1 MTAPSPERMIKQG
14 FLPENL
20 PPAISSVALWPFFQ
34 DHAGGYLTTQK
45 ATGALSPYNASK
57 RGNQRR
63 LFSLPHPSFFFDQS
77 LFFERNWDVLKT
89 LMETSP
95 GSLSVPQSPVGG
107 PRALRIT
114 PHSELPKLRLKALS
128 RFKFC
133 LVTDVARFFP
143 SVYTHSIPWAING
156 KTESKKDPKYNSAE
170 VFGNRLDFAFRQ
182 AQDRQTVGIPV
193 GPDTSRATS
202 ELILSAVDRK
212 FLEKSGKKTVYL
224 RHVDDYWIGGNSIDE
239 CERHLRDLRASLKE
253 YELDI
258 NELKTK
264 IVPTNHVFG
273 DSWPSEFEEELVS
286 AFGDAHFGRRR
297 DPVAVLGKIIDTSIR
312 ENDDGMIKHAI
323 RKLDEHRLW
332 GRNWEILEHFL
343 AQNAVQFT
351 HSFDYSAR
359 VVAWRIRIDA
369 SFDSRLWSDVAQSV
383 AMQGSGLGR
392 DSEVLWAL
400 WLLKE
405 LKVKIPKRISDLI
418 VRNNNSLVLGYL
430 AHLYANGLT
439 RDGDLRDKLENVA
452 NTSKISGVHW
462 PLILE
467 MEHLEIGRRID
478 ALRQEDSPAT
488 TILKGTGASLV
499 DWDAA
504 PKVFEEEEGN
514 DAPLHAIED
523 YTSDYDFDDED
534 DEDDFDDEDDPF

>member
-1 MTAPSPERMIKQG
+1 MTVPSPERMFKQG

-20 PPAISSVALWPFFQ
+20 PPIVSSAELWPFYEEY
-34 DHAGGYLTTQK
+34 AGGYLITQK
-45 ATGALSPYNASK
+45 ATGALSSYNASK

-63 LFSLPHPSFFFDQS
+63 LFSLPHPSFFFDQA
-77 LFFERNWDVLKT
+77 LFFERNWDALIA
-89 LMETSP
+89 LMKTSP
-95 GSLSVPQSPVGG
+95 GSLSVPQALIEG
-107 PRALRIT
+107 PRAIRIT
-114 PHSELPKLRLKALS
+114 PHSELPKLRLKTLS

-156 KTESKKDPKYNSAE
+156 KKESKKDSKYNSAD
-170 VFGNRLDFAFRQ
+170 VFGNRLDFVFRQ
-182 AQDRQTVGIPV
+182 AQDRQTIGIPV

-202 ELILSAVDRK
+202 ELILSAVDRR

-239 CERHLRDLRASLKE
+239 CERHLRDLRSALKE

-273 DSWPSEFEEELVS
+273 DSWPSEFEEELIG
-286 AFGDAHFGRRR
+286 AFRNVRFGRRK
-297 DPVAVLGKIIDTSIR
+297 DPVAVLGKIIDASIK

-323 RKLDEHRLW
+323 RKLDEHQLW
-332 GRNWEILEHFL
+332 GQNWEILEHFL

-359 VVAWRIRIDA
+359 VIAWRIRTGA
-369 SFDSRLWSDVAQSV
+369 SFDARLWSDVAQSV

-405 LKVKIPKRISDLI
+405 LKAKIPKRLSDLI
-418 VRNNNSLVLGYL
+418 VRNNSSLVLGYL

-439 RDGDLRDKLENVA
+439 RDDDLHEKLRTIA
-452 NTSKISGVHW
+452 NTSKISGAHW
-462 PLILE
+462 PLIME
-467 MEHLEIGRRID
+467 MEHLGMGQRID
-478 ALRQEDSPAT
+478 ALRQDDSPSTA
-488 TILKGTGASLV
+488 ILKGTGASLI

-504 PKVFEEEEGN
+504 PKVFEEEDDG

-523 YTSDYDFDDED
+523 YTSDYDLDDED
-534 DEDDFDDEDDPF
+534 DEIDLDWMY